1 MTGEDI
7 VEIERKFLI
16 DGFPEGLQE
25 LSRAEVCQGYLCVRP
40 TVRIRRS
47 RGAAGTDYRLCF
59 KGEGTI
65 ARQEVELPLEPETF
79 ARLEELLEMPLVR
92 KDYRVYALPDGLKL
106 ECSLVDEG
114 TLTAFY
120 YAEVEFASV
129 EEAKA
134 FEMPAFL
141 HKDVTEGPYYSMS
154 GYWKRQQITV
164 SFEL

>member
-79 ARLEELLEMPLVR
+79 ARLEERWRCRWSARTIGFML
-92 KDYRVYALPDGLKL
+92 
-106 ECSLVDEG
+106 C
-114 TLTAFY
+114 LT
-120 YAEVEFASV
+120 
-129 EEAKA
+129 
-134 FEMPAFL
+134 
-141 HKDVTEGPYYSMS
+141 G
-154 GYWKRQQITV
+154 
-164 SFEL
+164 

>member
-25 LSRAEVCQGYLCVRP
+25 LSRAEVCRGYLCVRP

-106 ECSLVDEG
+106 ECSLVDEE
-114 TLTAFY
+114 TPTAFY
-120 YAEVEFASV
+120 YAEVEFASL
-129 EEAKA
+129 EEAYA
-134 FEMPAFL
+134 FQPPPFL
-141 HKDVTEGPYYSMS
+141 GREVTEERGYSM
-154 GYWKRQQITV
+154 GEYWEKKRRLQG
-164 SFEL
+164 